1 MDANHETNSELEVEQ
16 DSRPRGRG
24 LLTACV
30 IVLFL
35 GVIGLGVAYAQL
47 HRAHERTLA
56 ELGSTED
63 DLRQSESRSY
73 QLTRD
78 LDEESSRLRTCRD
91 ELDGVSSRLAS
102 AMSTIR
108 GVESSLGLSR
118 NRNNDLAGQVDGLAS
133 QIDDLASRYASC
145 SSALRVARNDATTWN
160 SEAVRLAS
168 ELDECVDAANDW
180 NRRAVELADELNEC
194 VGIANDRQQRM
205 NSAIETANS
214 GILFITAIPGEG
226 FSSLSLLGD
235 PYERL
240 RGQYND
246 LVDRFNAAINRC
258 NDLSSLLARSLQ
270 ELEGY

>member
-91 ELDGVSSRLAS
+91 ELDGISSRLAS

-133 QIDDLASRYASC
+133 RSMIWPRDTPRVRRRFEWLETMPRPGTVRRFAWPVNSTSVLMPQTTGIAGQSNWPTNSMSAWVSPMTV
-145 SSALRVARNDATTWN
+145 SSA
-160 SEAVRLAS
+160 
-168 ELDECVDAANDW
+168 
-180 NRRAVELADELNEC
+180 
-194 VGIANDRQQRM
+194 
-205 NSAIETANS
+205 
-214 GILFITAIPGEG
+214 
-226 FSSLSLLGD
+226 
-235 PYERL
+235 
-240 RGQYND
+240 
-246 LVDRFNAAINRC
+246 
-258 NDLSSLLARSLQ
+258 
-270 ELEGY
+270 

>member
-91 ELDGVSSRLAS
+91 ELDGISSRLAS

-160 SEAVRLAS
+160 SEAVRLSS
-168 ELDECVDAANDW
+168 ELEECVD
-180 NRRAVELADELNEC
+180 
-194 VGIANDRQQRM
+194 IANDRQRRI
-205 NSAIETANS
+205 NNCIDTANS
-214 GILFITAIPGEG
+214 GIRWITDIPGEG
-226 FSSLSLLGD
+226 FFSSAFGD
-235 PYERL
+235 AYENL
-240 RGQYND
+240 RQRFND
-246 LVDRFNAAINRC
+246 LVDRFNAAVSRS
-258 NDLSSLLARSLQ
+258 NDLANLLSRSLQ
-270 ELEGY
+270 ELD